1 MWIQIRSAPNL
12 MIAEMWKELFEG
24 EGVPTR
30 LLAEGERPG
39 KAEFATYHILI
50 PKEKEHVVQ
59 EILRKV

>member
-1 MWIQIRSAPNL
+1 